1 MKNWSNL
8 AKVVYKRTY
17 SRVDTGVSE
26 NWEDTVN
33 RVIAGNTQAFNVSQ
47 EEKDRLK
54 FFMMSRKAIPA
65 GRGLWYSGS
74 PSHKK
79 IGGAALNNCWFVSG
93 DDIDNFT
100 LAMDLLML
108 GGWPAE
114 SRNRPLNPA
123 RKNYFR

>member
-47 EEKDRLK
+47 DRK
-54 FFMMSRKAIPA
+54 S
-65 GRGLWYSGS
+65 
-74 PSHKK
+74 
-79 IGGAALNNCWFVSG
+79 VV
-93 DDIDNFT
+93 
-100 LAMDLLML
+100 
-108 GGWPAE
+108 
-114 SRNRPLNPA
+114 
-123 RKNYFR
+123 